1 MSKKIQQQL
10 SELSFSKNEIKV
22 YITLTQL
29 GEASASIIA
38 KKANLPRTTVISILK
53 KLDTQNY
60 ISIQN
65 YHGKNIYWIESP
77 NMIKKNLQYK
87 LDIANELE
95 EALGELYRAEADF
108 PYAKVYDTKDSI
120 KSFIEELIYK
130 TKKCTI
136 VYTIDNP
143 KSGNYKKILSEDF
156 YYNMIEMKNK
166 NKIFTKTLVPY
177 NTKKTIDPH
186 KIIDR
191 NIELRE
197 LPPTID
203 FKSSLWIID
212 DTLVLFSGKYPFIVS
227 INHKII
233 TLSIKS
239 FFNYFWNL
247 SEKQF

>member
-10 SELSFSKNEIKV
+10 SELGFSKNEVKV
-22 YITLTQL
+22 YIALTQL
-29 GEASASIIA
+29 GEASASVIA

-87 LDIANELE
+87 LEIADELE
-95 EALGELYRAEADF
+95 EALSELYRAEADF

-120 KSFIEELIYK
+120 KSFIEKLIYK
-130 TKKCTI
+130 TKECTI
-136 VYTIDNP
+136 IYTIDNP

-156 YYNMIEMKNK
+156 YCNMIEMKNR

-177 NTKKTIDPH
+177 NTKKTIDPQ
-186 KIIDR
+186 KIIDG

-212 DTLVLFSGKYPFIVS
+212 DTLVLFSGKYPFIVA

-239 FFNYFWNL
+239 FFDYFW
-247 SEKQF
+247 KIAK